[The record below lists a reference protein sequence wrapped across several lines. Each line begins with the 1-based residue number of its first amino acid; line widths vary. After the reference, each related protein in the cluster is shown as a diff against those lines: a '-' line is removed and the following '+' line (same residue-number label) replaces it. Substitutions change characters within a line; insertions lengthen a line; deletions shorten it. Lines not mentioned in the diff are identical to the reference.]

1 MESKPLKAL
10 MFGWEFPPEISGGLG
25 TACYGL
31 VSGLIE
37 NGVDVTFV
45 VPKLYGSE
53 DFSKFRLVGASDVE
67 VNFTTAKFQKN
78 LEKVNYMQI
87 HSHIMPYVSPKEFLE
102 RGEFDVE
109 SLTQVDSNFSKAKF
123 GFGGKYG
130 KDLLSEVS
138 KYAVVAMQIAND
150 QEFDVIHAHDWLT
163 FPAAIMAKEVSGKPL
178 VVHVHATEFDR
189 SGEHVNQDVYDLERK
204 GCEMADRIICVSR
217 LTRRILINRYGI
229 DGGKISVVH
238 NAVVPKP
245 AKIYPKVNLVG
256 KKIVTFL
263 GRITFQKG
271 PDYFVEAAK
280 KVLEAMPDVH
290 FVMAGNGDMYLK
302 CLERAAE
309 LRISSRFHFTGFLD
323 HFETNNLFGIT
334 DVYVMPSVS
343 EPFGITPLEAM
354 RTGVP
359 VIISKQ
365 SGVSE
370 VLNNAV
376 KVDFWD
382 LNALS
387 DTIIGLL
394 KYEEVSKELAQ
405 SGTNE
410 VDDMKWEYA
419 AYKVKE
425 IYHKVVNQRRSLR
438 N

>member
-1 MESKPLKAL
+1 MESQPKVL

-45 VPKLYGSE
+45 VPKLYGTE
-53 DFSKFRLVGASDVE
+53 ETDKFRLVGASDVE
-67 VNFTTAKFQKN
+67 VSFSTPEFQRN

-87 HSHIMPYVSPKEFLE
+87 HSHIMPYVSPKEFID
-102 RGEFDVE
+102 RGEFDIE
-109 SLTQVDSNFSKAKF
+109 SLTQVDSNFSSAKF
-123 GFGGKYG
+123 EFGGKYG

-138 KYAVVAMQIAND
+138 KYAMVAMQVAKD
-150 QEFDVIHAHDWLT
+150 REFDVIHAHDWLT

-189 SGEHVNQDVYDLERK
+189 SGESVNQEVYDLEKR
-204 GCEMADRIICVSR
+204 GCEAADRIICVSR

-245 AKIYPKVNLVG
+245 AKIYQKKNLID
-256 KKIVTFL
+256 KNIVTFL
-263 GRITFQKG
+263 GRITYQKG
-271 PDYFVEAAK
+271 PDYFVEAAR
-280 KVLEAMPDVH
+280 KVLDVMPDTH
-290 FVMAGNGDMYLK
+290 FVMAGNGDMFLR

-309 LRISSRFHFTGFLD
+309 LRISKRFHFTGFLNY
-323 HFETNNLFGIT
+323 FETNNLFGMT

-359 VIISKQ
+359 VVISKQ
-365 SGVSE
+365 SGVAE
-370 VLNNAV
+370 VLNNSI

-394 KYEEVSKELAQ
+394 KHKEISKQLAADGTSEV
-405 SGTNE
+405 NE
-410 VDDMKWEYA
+410 MKWEYA
-419 AYKVKE
+419 ALKVRE
-425 IYHKVVNQRRSLR
+425 IYNKTINRRRSVR